1 MGRPERIHQQV
12 TKEIG
17 VSEPG
22 TARTSGRVGL
32 LSIPRYYNYG
42 TQLQL
47 FALKTA
53 IETAG
58 YDCEALDYVKRFVEP
73 APTRRRL
80 ANIVA
85 RPHRLVLGAGARAY
99 AHYVA
104 KRESVGLQKSKD
116 FEAETLNL
124 SGPRYTEPA
133 DFHAPPPDHDAFV
146 VGSDQLWNPLGHLGD
161 TAFFLKFAPPERRIA
176 YAPSVGVSELDAE
189 AQEWIRSGVDGL
201 THLSVREETGARLIE
216 EVSGRRPRVVVDPT
230 LLVGAE
236 RWAAESRTS
245 RYGTG
250 DYVLQYTL
258 AGDRY
263 IRDQG
268 DAIARALGCPRVV
281 IPKHRRDVLN
291 TRSNVVNAW
300 DVGPRE
306 FLDLFR
312 RARFVLTDS
321 FHGTIFSVRFGR
333 PFYSFRRYG
342 EESAAF
348 SRIEDFLGRIG
359 LDDRIADLN
368 SGPLDAEG
376 VPDFGRAHARLEA
389 RILESRAFL
398 EGALAEACG

>member
-1 MGRPERIHQQV
+1 M
-12 TKEIG
+12 
-17 VSEPG
+17 SEAG
-22 TARTSGRVGL
+22 TASISARVGL

-47 FALKTA
+47 FGLKTA
-53 IETAG
+53 IEAAG
-58 YDCEALDYVKRFVEP
+58 YDCEVLDYVKRFVDP

-80 ANIVA
+80 ANIA
-85 RPHRLVLGAGARAY
+85 LRPHRLFIGAGQRAY
-99 AHYVA
+99 AKYVEN
-104 KRESVGLQKSKD
+104 REAAGLELSRQ
-116 FEAETLNL
+116 FETETLDL
-124 SGPRYTEPA
+124 SGPRYAELSDFLA
-133 DFHAPPPDHDAFV
+133 DPPDHDAFV

-161 TAFFLKFAPPERRIA
+161 EAFFLKFAPPERRIA
-176 YAPSVGVSELDAE
+176 YAPSLGVSKLDDA
-189 AQEWIRSGVDGL
+189 ASAWIRHGVEGM
-201 THLSVREETGARLIE
+201 THLSVREETGARLVDE
-216 EVSGRRPRVVVDPT
+216 ASGRRPAVVVDPT

-236 RWAAESRTS
+236 RWAAESRAS
-245 RYGTG
+245 RYATG

-281 IPKHRRDVLN
+281 IPKHRRDVLS

-333 PFYSFRRYG
+333 PFFSFRRYG
-342 EESAAF
+342 EASATF

-359 LDDRIADLN
+359 LDDRIADQS
-368 SGPLDAEG
+368 SGALDAETA
-376 VPDFGRAHARLEA
+376 PDFERAHEVLEERIEESRDFLHRALEA
-389 RILESRAFL
+389 
-398 EGALAEACG
+398 ACG

>member
-1 MGRPERIHQQV
+1 M
-12 TKEIG
+12 
-17 VSEPG
+17 SEASTG
-22 TARTSGRVGL
+22 GTSGRVGL

-53 IETAG
+53 IESAG
-58 YDCEALDYVKRFVEP
+58 YDCEVLDYVKRFVDP
-73 APTRRRL
+73 APIRRRL
-80 ANIVA
+80 ANVA
-85 RPHRLVLGAGARAY
+85 LRPHRLFVGARERAY
-99 AHYVA
+99 AKYVE
-104 KRESVGLQKSKD
+104 KREAAGLELSKQ
-116 FEAETLNL
+116 FEIDTLDL

-133 DFHAPPPDHDAFV
+133 DFLAAPPDHDAFV

-161 TAFFLKFAPPERRIA
+161 EAFFLKFAPPERRIA
-176 YAPSVGVSELDAE
+176 YAPSLGVSELDPE
-189 AQEWIRSGVDGL
+189 ARAWIRQGVEGM
-201 THLSVREETGARLIE
+201 THLSVREETGARLVE
-216 EVSGRRPRVVVDPT
+216 EVSGRRPAVVVDPT
-230 LLVGAE
+230 LLVEGE
-236 RWAAESRTS
+236 RWEAESRAS
-245 RYGTG
+245 RYATG

-281 IPKHRRDVLN
+281 IPKHRRDVLS

-333 PFYSFRRYG
+333 PFFSFRRYG
-342 EESAAF
+342 EAAGTF

-359 LDDRIADLN
+359 LENRIADRK
-368 SGPLDAEG
+368 SGPLDPG
-376 VPDFGRAHARLEA
+376 NPPDFERAHELLDARIHESRDFLHGALEA
-389 RILESRAFL
+389 
-398 EGALAEACG
+398 ACG

>member
-1 MGRPERIHQQV
+1 
-12 TKEIG
+12 
-17 VSEPG
+17 
-22 TARTSGRVGL
+22 L

-47 FALKTA
+47 FAMKTA
-53 IETAG
+53 IEAAG
-58 YDCEALDYVKRFVEP
+58 YECDVLDYVKRFVEP
-73 APTRRRL
+73 APATRRL
-80 ANIVA
+80 ANLLR
-85 RPHRLVLGAGARAY
+85 RPHRLAVGALDRGYAR
-99 AHYVA
+99 YVS
-104 KRESVGLQKSKD
+104 KREAAGLRLSKQ
-116 FEAETLNL
+116 FEVETLGL
-124 SGPRYTEPA
+124 SGPRYTEPT
-133 DFHAPPPDHDAFV
+133 DFLAAPPDHDAFV
-146 VGSDQLWNPLGHLGD
+146 VGSDQLWNPIGHFGD
-161 TAFFLKFAPPERRIA
+161 TAFFLKFASPELRIA
-176 YAPSVGVSELDAE
+176 YAPSIGVSQLDSD
-189 AQEWIRSGVDGL
+189 AQDWIRDGVDGL
-201 THLSVREETGARLIE
+201 THLSVREETGARLVE
-216 EVSGRRPRVVVDPT
+216 EVSGRRPQVVVDPT
-230 LLVGAE
+230 LLVEAE
-236 RWAAESRTS
+236 RWATESRTS

-281 IPKHRRDVLN
+281 IPKHRRDVLS
-291 TRSNVVNAW
+291 TRRNVINAW

-359 LDDRIADLN
+359 LEDRIADLQ
-368 SGPLDAEG
+368 SGPLDAG
-376 VPDFGRAHARLEA
+376 RAPDFGPAHETLEA
-389 RILESRAFL
+389 RILESRTFL